1 VTASAVIVAIDG
13 PAGSGKSTLA
23 RRLAQTLG
31 LPYLNTGLMYRALTL
46 AALDRGVDP
55 EDGSGLA
62 ALARGIRFDLDLGV
76 RPPEL
81 TVDGSRA
88 KDQLWSA
95 EVESSVSRVAR
106 HPQVRDVLRAE
117 QRRLSERGGV
127 VEGRDIGTVV
137 APHADVK
144 LYLQAARAERIA
156 RRTSERSAP
165 AEPVGDALSARDA
178 LDARTNP
185 LRPASDAVAID
196 TTDMTADQVYDEAL
210 ATIRAR
216 LARRGTSKIPAG
228 VEPTE
233 GSEDP

>member
-1 VTASAVIVAIDG
+1 MSGTAVIVAIDG

-23 RRLAQTLG
+23 RRLAQTLD

-46 AALDRGVDP
+46 QALQRGVDP
-55 EDGSGLA
+55 DDGDGLA
-62 ALARGIRFDLDLGV
+62 ALAREITFDLNWHV

-81 TVDGSRA
+81 TIDGLRA
-88 KDQLWSA
+88 SEQLQSA
-95 EVESSVSRVAR
+95 DVESRVSRVAR
-106 HPQVRDVLRAE
+106 HPHVREVLRAE

-144 LYLQAARAERIA
+144 LYLQAAQSERIS
-156 RRTSERSAP
+156 RRINERSVP

-185 LRPASDAVAID
+185 LRPADDAVGID
-196 TTDMTADQVYDEAL
+196 TTGMTSDQVYEEAL

-216 LARRGTSKIPAG
+216 LAQRGRR
-228 VEPTE
+228 
-233 GSEDP
+233 

>member
-1 VTASAVIVAIDG
+1 MSGTAVIVAIDG

-23 RRLAQTLG
+23 RRLAQTLD

-46 AALDRGVDP
+46 QALQRGIDP
-55 EDGSGLA
+55 DDADGLA
-62 ALARGIRFDLDLGV
+62 ALAREITFDLDWRV

-81 TVDGSRA
+81 TIDGSRA
-88 KDQLWSA
+88 SEQLQSA
-95 EVESSVSRVAR
+95 DVESTVSRVAR
-106 HPQVRDVLRAE
+106 HPHVREVLRAE

-144 LYLQAARAERIA
+144 LYLQAAQSERIS
-156 RRTSERSAP
+156 RRINERSAP
-165 AEPVGDALSARDA
+165 AEPLGDALSARDA

-196 TTDMTADQVYDEAL
+196 TTGMSSDQVYEKAL
-210 ATIRAR
+210 ATTRAL
-216 LARRGTSKIPAG
+216 LAQRGRR
-228 VEPTE
+228 
-233 GSEDP
+233 

>member
-1 VTASAVIVAIDG
+1 MSAVIVAIDG

-23 RRLAQTLG
+23 RRLAQTLD

-46 AALDRGVDP
+46 QALQRGVDP
-55 EDGSGLA
+55 DDADALA
-62 ALARGIRFDLDLGV
+62 ALAREITFDLDWRV

-81 TVDGSRA
+81 TIDGSRA
-88 KDQLWSA
+88 SEQLQSA
-95 EVESSVSRVAR
+95 DVESRVSRVAS
-106 HPQVRDVLRAE
+106 HPHVREVLRAE

-144 LYLQAARAERIA
+144 LYLQAAQSERIS
-156 RRTSERSAP
+156 RRINERSAP

-185 LRPASDAVAID
+185 LRPAGDAVAID
-196 TTDMTADQVYDEAL
+196 TTGMTSDQVYEKAL
-210 ATIRAR
+210 ATTRGR
-216 LARRGTSKIPAG
+216 LAQRGRR
-228 VEPTE
+228 
-233 GSEDP
+233 

>member
-1 VTASAVIVAIDG
+1 MSGTAVIVAIDG

-23 RRLAQTLG
+23 RRLAQTLD

-46 AALDRGVDP
+46 QALQRGIDP
-55 EDGSGLA
+55 DDADGLA
-62 ALARGIRFDLDLGV
+62 ALAREITFDLDWRV

-81 TVDGSRA
+81 TIDGSRA
-88 KDQLWSA
+88 SEQLQSA
-95 EVESSVSRVAR
+95 DVESTVSRVAR
-106 HPQVRDVLRAE
+106 HLHVREVLRAE

-144 LYLQAARAERIA
+144 LYLQAAQSERIS
-156 RRTSERSAP
+156 RRINERSAP
-165 AEPVGDALSARDA
+165 AEPLGDALSARDA

-196 TTDMTADQVYDEAL
+196 TTGMTSNQVYEKAL
-210 ATIRAR
+210 ATTRAR
-216 LARRGTSKIPAG
+216 LAQRGRR
-228 VEPTE
+228 
-233 GSEDP
+233 

>member
-1 VTASAVIVAIDG
+1 VSGSAVIVAIDG

-23 RRLAQTLG
+23 RRLARTLD

-46 AALDRGVDP
+46 NALHRGVDP
-55 EDGSGLA
+55 DDADGLA
-62 ALARGIRFDLDLGV
+62 ALARKTTFDLDWSA

-81 TVDGSRA
+81 TIDGARA
-88 KDQLWSA
+88 SERLQSA
-95 EVESSVSRVAR
+95 DVESRVSRVAR
-106 HPQVRDVLRAE
+106 HPHVREVLRAE

-144 LYLQAARAERIA
+144 LYLQAAQAERIS
-156 RRTSERSAP
+156 RRINERTAP

-185 LRPASDAVAID
+185 LRPADDAVAIN
-196 TTDMTADQVYDEAL
+196 TTGMTSDEVYEEAL
-210 ATIRAR
+210 ATIRVR
-216 LARRGTSKIPAG
+216 L
-228 VEPTE
+228 
-233 GSEDP
+233 DPKGGR

>member
-1 VTASAVIVAIDG
+1 VSATAVIVAIDG

-23 RRLAQTLG
+23 RRLAQSLD

-46 AALDRGVDP
+46 HALQRGIDP
-55 EDGSGLA
+55 DDADGLA
-62 ALARGIRFDLDLGV
+62 ALAREITFDLDWRV

-81 TVDGSRA
+81 TIDGSRA
-88 KDQLWSA
+88 SEQLQSA
-95 EVESSVSRVAR
+95 DVESTVSRVAR
-106 HPQVRDVLRAE
+106 HPHVREVLRAE

-144 LYLQAARAERIA
+144 LYLQAAQSERIS
-156 RRTSERSAP
+156 RRINERSAP
-165 AEPVGDALSARDA
+165 AEPLGDALSARDA

-196 TTDMTADQVYDEAL
+196 TTGMTSDQVYEKAL
-210 ATIRAR
+210 ATTRAR
-216 LARRGTSKIPAG
+216 LAQRGRR
-228 VEPTE
+228 
-233 GSEDP
+233 

>member
-1 VTASAVIVAIDG
+1 MSGTAVIVAIDG

-23 RRLAQTLG
+23 RRLAQTLD

-46 AALDRGVDP
+46 QALQRGIDP
-55 EDGSGLA
+55 DDADGLA
-62 ALARGIRFDLDLGV
+62 ALAREITFDLDWRV

-81 TVDGSRA
+81 TIDGSRA
-88 KDQLWSA
+88 SEQLQSA
-95 EVESSVSRVAR
+95 DVESTVSRVAR
-106 HPQVRDVLRAE
+106 HPHVREVLRAE

-144 LYLQAARAERIA
+144 LYLQAAQSERIS
-156 RRTSERSAP
+156 RRINERSAP
-165 AEPVGDALSARDA
+165 AEPLGDALSARDA

-196 TTDMTADQVYDEAL
+196 TTGMTSDQVYEKAL
-210 ATIRAR
+210 AKTRAR
-216 LARRGTSKIPAG
+216 LAQRGCR
-228 VEPTE
+228 
-233 GSEDP
+233 